1 MSKELVKA
9 ITELEEE
16 RVEEI
21 TDELLKG
28 GTDPLEIL
36 NDCKEAM
43 VIIGER
49 FEKGESFI
57 PELIMAGEMLD
68 KISEKI
74 KPVLQ
79 EKGSEQE
86 RHGTV
91 VIGTV
96 EGDIHDIA
104 KDIVAFMLDVNGFK
118 VIDLGV
124 DVPPSKFV
132 DSAKENNAQVV
143 GLSGFLTLAYD
154 PMKKTVEE
162 FGKQGMRDSIK
173 VMIGG
178 GQVDEQV
185 REFTGADAFGKDA
198 MSAVALAKK
207 WVGVK

>member
-1 MSKELVKA
+1 MSQELVKA

-16 RVEEI
+16 KVEEL
-21 TDELLKG
+21 TDSLLEK
-28 GTDPLEIL
+28 GTDPLDIL
-36 NDCKEAM
+36 DDCKKAM
-43 VIIGER
+43 EIIGER

-79 EKGSEQE
+79 EKGSEQKKL
-86 RHGTV
+86 GTV
-91 VIGTV
+91 IIGTV

-132 DSAKENNAQVV
+132 ESAKENSAQVV

-162 FGKQGMRDSIK
+162 FANQGMRDSVK

-198 MSAVALAKK
+198 MSAVTLAKK
-207 WVGVK
+207 WVGAA